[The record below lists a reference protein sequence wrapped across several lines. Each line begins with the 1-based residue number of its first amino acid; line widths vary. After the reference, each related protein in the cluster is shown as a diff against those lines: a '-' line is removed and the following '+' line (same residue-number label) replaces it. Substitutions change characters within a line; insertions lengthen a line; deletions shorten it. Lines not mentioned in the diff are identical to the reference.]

1 MKAKK
6 GIDEKKRIEVAEQLD
21 AYKKSLSE
29 NQITDI
35 IEKARVL
42 KERQASVD
50 SEEALTAI
58 PLLRREDLNREIE
71 NDEIEDGRIEEI
83 RHFHYDINSNGIVY
97 LNLYFNLEGL
107 SKKDIFYA
115 NILTRLL
122 LSMNTV
128 NYEYSELVRQSNAYT
143 GGINFQ
149 VGSISNIDS
158 DQKCTPYLIVKG
170 KALVSNADKMV
181 RLLKEVI
188 LHTDY
193 TDKIRLREIL
203 MEEKANWDMTAFAR
217 GHTLCIS
224 RLLSY
229 FSEAGRYSET
239 TGLSYYYFLSDV
251 VARFDAISD
260 EMISCLQRL
269 AKQIFTRHNLFIH
282 TIGSEEEKTA
292 VNKFLP
298 EMVSEMPEELGPANR
313 ETTCPNVVIN
323 EAFQTAG
330 KVQYVAKGGNFKRHG
345 FAYTG
350 ALRVMETI
358 LRYEYLWKKV
368 RVLGG
373 AYGAFTQFMRNGN
386 AVLCSYRDP
395 NLAETLKVY
404 EELPDYLSALVLSE
418 REMTKYV
425 IGTMAAEE
433 IQLTPFMKGERALA
447 YYLTGNTRES
457 RMKIRDEIVNCT
469 IDNIRSLA
477 PLVRSVMNDPYICVM
492 GNEEKIRQ
500 NKALFTSILS
510 MPK

>member
-1 MKAKK
+1 
-6 GIDEKKRIEVAEQLD
+6 
-21 AYKKSLSE
+21 
-29 NQITDI
+29 
-35 IEKARVL
+35 
-42 KERQASVD
+42 
-50 SEEALTAI
+50 
-58 PLLRREDLNREIE
+58 
-71 NDEIEDGRIEEI
+71 
-83 RHFHYDINSNGIVY
+83 
-97 LNLYFNLEGL
+97 
-107 SKKDIFYA
+107 
-115 NILTRLL
+115 
-122 LSMNTV
+122 
-128 NYEYSELVRQSNAYT
+128 
-143 GGINFQ
+143 
-149 VGSISNIDS
+149 
-158 DQKCTPYLIVKG
+158 
-170 KALVSNADKMV
+170 
-181 RLLKEVI
+181 
-188 LHTDY
+188 
-193 TDKIRLREIL
+193 
-203 MEEKANWDMTAFAR
+203 
-217 GHTLCIS
+217 
-224 RLLSY
+224 
-229 FSEAGRYSET
+229 
-239 TGLSYYYFLSDV
+239 
-251 VARFDAISD
+251 
-260 EMISCLQRL
+260 
-269 AKQIFTRHNLFIH
+269 
-282 TIGSEEEKTA
+282 
-292 VNKFLP
+292 
-298 EMVSEMPEELGPANR
+298 MPDELGPANR

-345 FAYTG
+345 FVYTG

>member
-1 MKAKK
+1 MDMWLYDRDPIEALRYYDDINGLRKAIETDYFEGLLLKYLIKNPHQVLITMKAKK

-35 IEKARVL
+35 IEKTRVL

-203 MEEKANWDMTAFAR
+203 MEEKSKLGYDSVCPRT
-217 GHTLCIS
+217 
-224 RLLSY
+224 
-229 FSEAGRYSET
+229 YS
-239 TGLSYYYFLSDV
+239 LYKPIIV
-251 VARFDAISD
+251 
-260 EMISCLQRL
+260 
-269 AKQIFTRHNLFIH
+269 LF
-282 TIGSEEEKTA
+282 
-292 VNKFLP
+292 F
-298 EMVSEMPEELGPANR
+298 
-313 ETTCPNVVIN
+313 
-323 EAFQTAG
+323 
-330 KVQYVAKGGNFKRHG
+330 
-345 FAYTG
+345 
-350 ALRVMETI
+350 
-358 LRYEYLWKKV
+358 
-368 RVLGG
+368 
-373 AYGAFTQFMRNGN
+373 
-386 AVLCSYRDP
+386 
-395 NLAETLKVY
+395 
-404 EELPDYLSALVLSE
+404 
-418 REMTKYV
+418 
-425 IGTMAAEE
+425 
-433 IQLTPFMKGERALA
+433 
-447 YYLTGNTRES
+447 
-457 RMKIRDEIVNCT
+457 
-469 IDNIRSLA
+469 
-477 PLVRSVMNDPYICVM
+477 
-492 GNEEKIRQ
+492 
-500 NKALFTSILS
+500 
-510 MPK
+510 